1 MGVENLEAVVVLAAG
16 DPLPPWIAGELPEAI
31 FVIAADG
38 GLDHAQPLGLEVDLL
53 IGDLDSIGKVEGSFQ
68 VVAHPPDKDQTDLE
82 LALEAAAALDPPEI
96 IVVGGTGGRLDHL
109 LANAALLAAPKLA
122 DHEVTWLTGSAR
134 VQVVRTATEIHGSRH
149 DLVSLLP
156 YGGPVSGITTRGLRW
171 PLRDE
176 TLEPGSSRGVSNQM
190 TGPVARVQIGE
201 GTLLAIHSPADLA

>member
-1 MGVENLEAVVVLAAG
+1 MVGEDLEAVVVLAAG
-16 DPLPPWIAGELPEAI
+16 DPLPAGIGGELPERI

-38 GLDHAQPLGLEVDLL
+38 GLEHASPLGLEVDLL
-53 IGDLDSIGKVEGSFQ
+53 IGDLDSVGSLEGSFQ

-82 LALEAAAALDPPEI
+82 LALEAAVGLDPPEI

-109 LANAALLAAPKLA
+109 LANAALLASPKLVGQ
-122 DHEVTWLTGSAR
+122 EITWLTGSAR

-156 YGGPVSGITTRGLRW
+156 FGGPVTGITTRGLRW

-190 TGPVARVQIGE
+190 TGPVARVQIRE
-201 GTLLAIHSPADLA
+201 GTLLAIHSPVG